1 MRRLLGAL
9 LFWLVLLPGGAE
21 AHKLRVFAAV
31 EDGAMTGYAFFVG
44 GGRPQGVAWQIT
56 DAAGNPLAEGET
68 DDQGGF
74 RWTPP
79 APQALTVTVN
89 AGDGHF
95 ASATLTADR
104 FGGASATTPVPKPAA
119 PVATAPLPEDAVAAA
134 VRREVLPLLERIEE
148 MDNRL
153 RFTDVISGVFLIL
166 GAAGGILWL
175 RSRKGGA

>member
-1 MRRLLGAL
+1 MRRLAILLLAL
-9 LFWLVLLPGGAE
+9 ALPQAAL

-31 EDGAMTGYAFFVG
+31 EDGAVTGYAFFVG
-44 GGRPQGVAWQIT
+44 GGRPQDVPWQIT
-56 DAAGNPLAEGET
+56 DATGAVLAEGRT
-68 DDQGGF
+68 DDAGVY

-79 APQALTVTVN
+79 APQDLTVTVN
-89 AGDGHF
+89 AEDGHF
-95 ASATLTADR
+95 ASATLTAAR
-104 FGGASATTPVPKPAA
+104 FGGQEAPPVAPQ
-119 PVATAPLPEDAVAAA
+119 PVATAPAPPEDAVAEA

-175 RSRKGGA
+175 RGRKGGA